1 MASPQMPAWFEQNAP
16 AWARES
22 ATFIGNVWNDGAYGL
37 TYGEITIAV
46 VIILIAL
53 MIRGLFARVIVKT
66 IMRVASGTKTGFD
79 DALVKSI
86 ATPLK
91 IVPVIIGIYIALQVT
106 NISGEAEIY
115 ATRILRSII
124 TLAVF
129 WTLSRAVHAFEYL
142 FAGLRD
148 ALSPAAVDWMVKA
161 LQIILIV
168 LGLGAVAE
176 QWGIQIAP
184 LLAGLGVLGIAV
196 GLGAQDLFKNLIS
209 GLLIISEKRFVPGE
223 WVKADGVVEGTVEK
237 INFRSTLIRQFD
249 KSPVYVPNSALSDA
263 AVTNFSRMTHRRIKW
278 VVGVEYRTTVDQLKY
293 IRDEI
298 EAWLWNDD
306 RFAKPPEAALF
317 VRVDSFNAS
326 SIDFLIYTFTHTKN
340 WGEWLAIKEEFA
352 VAVMDIIETAG
363 TGFAFPSRTIYLQE
377 TDPPEIMAPPAR
389 RPPRK
394 ARSRSA
400 GSAKPATTAD
410 QAARSPTRPV
420 HCCDSP
426 ARGRSHRSGFAR
438 GRSRECRCP
447 SGSLCS

>member
-1 MASPQMPAWFEQNAP
+1 MDETQLPDWFANNAP
-16 AWARES
+16 EWALEP
-22 ATFIGNVWNDGAYGL
+22 ATFIASVWNDGAYGL

-46 VIILIAL
+46 IIIMIA
-53 MIRGLFARVIVKT
+53 MMVRGLFARIMVKT
-66 IMRVASGTKTGFD
+66 VMRFASGTKSGFD

-86 ATPLK
+86 STPLK
-91 IVPVIIGIYIALQVT
+91 IVPVIVGIYIALQVT
-106 NISGEAEIY
+106 NISGEAEVY

-129 WTLSRAVHAFEYL
+129 WTLSRAVHAFEFL
-142 FAGLRD
+142 FRGLRS

-209 GLLIISEKRFVPGE
+209 GLLIISEKRFIPGE
-223 WVKADGVVEGTVEK
+223 WIQVDGVVEGTVEK
-237 INFRSTLIRQFD
+237 INFRSTLVRRFD
-249 KSPVYVPNSALSDA
+249 KSPVFVPNSALSDA

-317 VRVDSFNAS
+317 VRVDSFNSS
-326 SIDFLIYTFTHTKN
+326 SIDFLIYAFTHTKN
-340 WGEWLAIKEEFA
+340 WGEWLEIKEEFA
-352 VAVMDIIETAG
+352 VAVMEIIDKAG

-389 RPPRK
+389 SEGV
-394 ARSRSA
+394 ARA
-400 GSAKPATTAD
+400 
-410 QAARSPTRPV
+410 QAAKAGKLQTTGIGEA
-420 HCCDSP
+420 DDD
-426 ARGRSHRSGFAR
+426 G
-438 GRSRECRCP
+438 
-447 SGSLCS
+447 